1 MTRHEDTVC
10 MYVCVYCMYDKDDD
24 DDDDDDG
31 KKRLGLIL
39 LQSIQDNKQVK
50 RKKGVDKTGLPD
62 HKPNQIGCSRARRT
76 QETHKKRKGD
86 ISTICN
92 GVVNG

>member
-1 MTRHEDTVC
+1 MCVC
-10 MYVCVYCMYDKDDD
+10 MY
-24 DDDDDDG
+24 DDDDDG

-50 RKKGVDKTGLPD
+50 RKREVDKTGPPD
-62 HKPNQIGCSRARRT
+62 HKPNQTGCSRART
-76 QETHKKRKGD
+76 QDTQKGKGD
-86 ISTICN
+86 INTICN